1 MDLNGYFGYSKDLP
15 KFKIKKP
22 CLFLGKGV

>member
-1 MDLNGYFGYSKDLP
+1 MDFRAYFGYFKDLP
-15 KFKIKKP
+15 KLKIKKP